1 MLCRIAMRL
10 IADVLFAKFV
20 ALESVLRKNT
30 KGPRLVSLHFLRIV
44 FTFVVLKDRK
54 GLNEE

>member
-1 MLCRIAMRL
+1 MRL